1 VCGLASTLSLH
12 VPPRSLE
19 QSLLAQP
26 MSHGPSQFTDQR
38 AESRKFVARIS
49 NTQSRAPSPRV
60 KNRRIPQKKKTP
72 AAPPPSRGWLLPP
85 MRPPAQGR
93 RELPIRSS
101 PTGGNGSSFR
111 PSRLVSR
118 PPFPCLVCVS
128 RVRSCPGQAFLIPW
142 VLSIRLLCRDGWSR
156 VRAAVAA
163 PGAPWRRPRRRHL
176 RREPRHRRRV
186 LRR

>member
-1 VCGLASTLSLH
+1 MA
-12 VPPRSLE
+12 
-19 QSLLAQP
+19 
-26 MSHGPSQFTDQR
+26 PSQFTDQR
-38 AESRKFVARIS
+38 AESRKARIS
-49 NTQSRAPSPRV
+49 NTRAVLRHRES
-60 KNRRIPQKKKTP
+60 KTTGAG
-72 AAPPPSRGWLLPP
+72 AAVTGWLLLP

-118 PPFPCLVCVS
+118 PPFPFLVYVS

-163 PGAPWRRPRRRHL
+163 PGAPWRRPCRRHL